1 MSEPTTW
8 TDSNEHTLD
17 MIRLNSVNL
26 SERHYTKYQ
35 IYKNRMK
42 MVKYPV
48 LGLSVVNTYAVL
60 GMTQYVD
67 QHYVTVGSAILSCLI
82 AAIILADILSNN
94 QKKLEGELARYI
106 EYKDIGRQIY
116 ETLSLDRLERKVD
129 PQTFL
134 NMKYK
139 AYDALSET
147 NNRIQKFKDVVLT
160 EAENFMSMPLLNKDD
175 PLVQKLHRHWGILS
189 QPVTLRLKGRK
200 KTTDIESQVVQTEEP
215 EKELE
220 MTSIYEKSDPETSW
234 VANFF
239 QNPFKGLLTRSKSE
253 EGEGEADG
261 KGEAGAKAEG
271 EGEGDGKAKPES
283 ESPVAEEKTP
293 EQKAED
299 AAAPVTAKDYEVK
312 EVAKPSEPTS
322 PESKK
327 FGMNFM
333 AK

>member
-60 GMTQYVD
+60 GMTQYLD
-67 QHYVTVGSAILSCLI
+67 QYYVTVGSAILSCLI

-116 ETLSLDRLERKVD
+116 DTLSLDRLERKVD

-147 NNRIQKFKDVVLT
+147 NNRIQKFKDVILT

-215 EKELE
+215 EL
-220 MTSIYEKSDPETSW
+220 TSIYEKSDPETSW
-234 VANFF
+234 VSNFF

-253 EGEGEADG
+253 EDEGDGEGEADG
-261 KGEAGAKAEG
+261 KGESDGKGEADGEAGAEAVTE
-271 EGEGDGKAKPES
+271 D
-283 ESPVAEEKTP
+283 KTP
-293 EQKAED
+293 EQKTEEAV
-299 AAAPVTAKDYEVK
+299 PVTAKDYEVK

-322 PESKK
+322 PDSKK

>member
-1 MSEPTTW
+1 MSESTTW

-60 GMTQYVD
+60 GMTQYLD

-116 ETLSLDRLERKVD
+116 DTLSLDRLERKVD

-215 EKELE
+215 EL
-220 MTSIYEKSDPETSW
+220 TSIYEKADPETSW

-253 EGEGEADG
+253 EGEADG
-261 KGEAGAKAEG
+261 KGEADKAE
-271 EGEGDGKAKPES
+271 S
-283 ESPVAEEKTP
+283 ETPVAEEKTP
-293 EQKAED
+293 EQKTEEAS
-299 AAAPVTAKDYEVK
+299 PVTTKDYEVK

-322 PESKK
+322 PDSKK

-333 AK
+333 SK

>member
-48 LGLSVVNTYAVL
+48 LGLSVVNTYVVL
-60 GMTQYVD
+60 GMTQYLD

-116 ETLSLDRLERKVD
+116 DTLSLDRLERKVD

-147 NNRIQKFKDVVLT
+147 NNRIQKFKDVILT

-234 VANFF
+234 VSNFF

-253 EGEGEADG
+253 EGEGD
-261 KGEAGAKAEG
+261 
-271 EGEGDGKAKPES
+271 GEGDGKAGAEGEAKADLGAKS
-283 ESPVAEEKTP
+283 EGDAPVKEEKTP
-293 EQKAED
+293 EQKTE

-322 PESKK
+322 PDSKK

>member
-60 GMTQYVD
+60 GMTQYLD

-147 NNRIQKFKDVVLT
+147 NNRIQRFKDVVLT

-215 EKELE
+215 EL
-220 MTSIYEKSDPETSW
+220 TSIYEKSDPETSW

-253 EGEGEADG
+253 EGDGEADG
-261 KGEAGAKAEG
+261 KGDGEAG
-271 EGEGDGKAKPES
+271 AKPES
-283 ESPVAEEKTP
+283 EAPVAEEKTP
-293 EQKAED
+293 EQKPEE
-299 AAAPVTAKDYEVK
+299 AAPVTAKDYEVK

-322 PESKK
+322 PDNKK

>member
-147 NNRIQKFKDVVLT
+147 NNRIQRFKDVVLT

-215 EKELE
+215 EL
-220 MTSIYEKSDPETSW
+220 TSIYEKSDPETSW

-253 EGEGEADG
+253 EGDGEAGAKPEADGEGEADG
-261 KGEAGAKAEG
+261 KAKTEG
-271 EGEGDGKAKPES
+271 ET
-283 ESPVAEEKTP
+283 PVAEENAP
-293 EQKAED
+293 EQKTED
-299 AAAPVTAKDYEVK
+299 AVAPVTAKDYEVK

-333 AK
+333 TK

>member
-26 SERHYTKYQ
+26 SERHYTKYK

-60 GMTQYVD
+60 GMTQYLD

-82 AAIILADILSNN
+82 AAIIIADMLSNN

-116 ETLSLDRLERKVD
+116 DTLSLDRLERKVD

-147 NNRIQKFKDVVLT
+147 NNRIQRFKDVVLT

-215 EKELE
+215 EL
-220 MTSIYEKSDPETSW
+220 TSIYEKSDPETSW

-253 EGEGEADG
+253 EGDGEADG
-261 KGEAGAKAEG
+261 E
-271 EGEGDGKAKPES
+271 AKPEADG
-283 ESPVAEEKTP
+283 EAKLEGETPVAEEKTP
-293 EQKAED
+293 EQKTED

-333 AK
+333 TK